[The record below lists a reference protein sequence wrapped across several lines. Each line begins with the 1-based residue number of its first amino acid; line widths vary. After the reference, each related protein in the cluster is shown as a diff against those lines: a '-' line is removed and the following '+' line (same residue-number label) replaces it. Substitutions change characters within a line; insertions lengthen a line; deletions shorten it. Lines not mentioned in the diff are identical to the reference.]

1 MNQATV
7 NEAPELAVRDM
18 DAFYGTSHILYD
30 VSLDVPPGSAVV
42 ILGRNGAGKTTLFKS
57 IMGLGPKVNGEV
69 HLFGENVTKTP
80 AHKLARK
87 GVGYVPDD
95 RRIYASFDVV
105 ENLHLGDYSIGK
117 RDVTPM
123 TTQEIFTLFPMLERL
138 EDRRGGQLS
147 GGEQQLLAIARAL
160 VARPRIMLLD
170 EPSEGLAPVIVNSL
184 IDAIVDLRERTG
196 LTMLLAEQNVPF
208 AMRLA
213 SHIYVLQQGRMVWHG
228 TKDEFDASPEVKEK
242 HLAV

>member
-1 MNQATV
+1 MSQV
-7 NEAPELAVRDM
+7 PDLAVGAI
-18 DAFYGTSHILYD
+18 DAFYGTSHILHD
-30 VSLDVPPGSAVV
+30 VDLEVPPGSAVV
-42 ILGRNGAGKTTLFKS
+42 VLGRNGAGKTTLFKS
-57 IMGLGPKVNGEV
+57 IMGLGPKVQGEV
-69 HLFGENVTKTP
+69 RLFGENVTKTP
-80 AHKLARK
+80 PHKLARL

-105 ENLHLGDYSIGK
+105 ENLHLGDSSVGK
-117 RDVTPM
+117 RDVSPM
-123 TTQEIFTLFPMLERL
+123 TTEEIFALFPLLERL

-160 VARPRIMLLD
+160 VSRPRIMLLD

-184 IDAIVDLRERTG
+184 IDAITDLREKTG

-213 SHIYVLQQGRMVWHG
+213 SHIYVLEQGRMVWNG
-228 TKDEFDASPEVKEK
+228 TKAEFDANPQIRDE
-242 HLAV
+242 HLAI

>member
-18 DAFYGTSHILYD
+18 DAYYGTSHILYD
-30 VSLDVPPGSAVV
+30 VSLDVLPGSAVV

-69 HLFGENVTKTP
+69 QLFGENVTKTA
-80 AHKLARK
+80 AHKLARL

-105 ENLHLGDYSIGK
+105 ENLHLGDYSVGK
-117 RDVTPM
+117 RDVKPM
-123 TTQEIFTLFPMLERL
+123 TTEEVFALFPLLERL

-160 VARPRIMLLD
+160 VSRPRIMLLD

-184 IDAIVDLRERTG
+184 VEAIIDLRERTG
-196 LTMLLAEQNVPF
+196 MTMLLAEQNVPF

-213 SHIYVLQQGRMVWHG
+213 SHIYVLEQGRMVWNG
-228 TKDEFDASPEVKEK
+228 TKAEFDANPGIKEK
-242 HLAV
+242 HLGI

>member
-1 MNQATV
+1 MNQ
-7 NEAPELAVRDM
+7 APELAVHEV
-18 DAFYGTSHILYD
+18 DAFYGTSHILYGVD
-30 VSLDVPPGSAVV
+30 LEVPPGAAVV
-42 ILGRNGAGKTTLFKS
+42 VLGRNGAGKTTLFKS
-57 IMGLGPKVNGEV
+57 IMGLGPTVKGEV
-69 HLFGENVTKTP
+69 RLFGENVTKTP
-80 AHKLARK
+80 AHKLARL

-95 RRIYASFDVV
+95 RRIYAGFDVV
-105 ENLHLGDYSIGK
+105 ENLRLGDYSVGK

-123 TTQEIFTLFPMLERL
+123 STEEIFALFPLLERL
-138 EDRRGGQLS
+138 ESRRGGQLS

-184 IDAIVDLRERTG
+184 VDAIADLRETTG

-213 SHIYVLQQGRMVWHG
+213 SHIYVLEQGRMVWNG
-228 TKDEFDASPEVKEK
+228 TKDEFDANPTIKEK